1 MAVCKSNDELSV
13 TALATA
19 LVNYVARTG
28 KVDVPILRSNRT
40 KIAAELFE
48 LTRFFF
54 TRVKQIAHSILA
66 FGLGFKLSIQ
76 ITHVMQ

>member
-1 MAVCKSNDELSV
+1 MVWQSVNDELSV

-19 LVNYVARTG
+19 PVKLNYVARTG

-48 LTRFFF
+48 LTRFFLYKSKADR
-54 TRVKQIAHSILA
+54 T
-66 FGLGFKLSIQ
+66 
-76 ITHVMQ
+76 